1 MSNFFFPAAYPS
13 AGGSSGGF
21 YYPAASPSAGF
32 GFSGAGGLSK
42 TIFSS

>member
-21 YYPAASPSAGF
+21 YSPASPSAGF

-42 TIFSS
+42 TIFYS